1 MRNCLITEKQL
12 NFLQKYYT
20 INEDIDEMAYPTS
33 FNMEEFKNCNSF
45 AARVRY
51 CQARLPRISSGSS
64 RIVYKIDDEKVL
76 KLAKNAKGVAQ
87 NNTEAYSY
95 ATETGIGAQ
104 VFDHDENDLWLE
116 MELARRATAA
126 DFKNIVGVP
135 FAFVQNYVNY
145 TAKRYSRNMFISYDR
160 RYKETFEQIDNE
172 DFPNW
177 EWFSGLRDYMDG
189 TSLETVGDLKRPS
202 SWGVVKRN
210 GADEIVLIDFG
221 LDDEVYDNFYR
232 RR

>member
-1 MRNCLITEKQL
+1 MQTHIISENQLRRIVKQV
-12 NFLQKYYT
+12 
-20 INEDIDEMAYPTS
+20 IAEMAYPAS

-76 KLAKNAKGVAQ
+76 KLAKNAKGIAQ
-87 NNTEAYSY
+87 NNAEAHSY
-95 ATETGIGAQ
+95 AIETGIDAQ

-126 DFKNIVGVP
+126 DFKNIIGVP

-145 TAKRYSRNMFISYDR
+145 TAKRYSRNWRNISYDS
-160 RYKETFEQIDNE
+160 RYTEMFDRIDDE

-177 EWFSGLRDYMDG
+177 EWFGMLRDYMGDTG
-189 TSLETVGDLKRPS
+189 LESIGDLQRFS

-210 GADEIVLIDFG
+210 GADEIVLVDLG
-221 LDDEVYDNFYR
+221 LDDEVYDNFYKR
-232 RR
+232 R

>member
-1 MRNCLITEKQL
+1 MRNCLITEEQL

-20 INEDIDEMAYPTS
+20 INEDIDEMAYPAS

-76 KLAKNAKGVAQ
+76 KLAKNAKGIAQ
-87 NNTEAYSY
+87 NNAEAHSY
-95 ATETGIGAQ
+95 AIETGIGAQ
-104 VFDHDENDLWLE
+104 VFDYDENDLWLE

-126 DFKNIVGVP
+126 DFKNIIGVP
-135 FAFVQNYVNY
+135 FAFIENYVRY
-145 TAKRYSRNMFISYDR
+145 TVKRYTRNYYIRYDNHYNEAFR
-160 RYKETFEQIDNE
+160 KIGEE

-177 EWFSGLRDYMDG
+177 EWFAMLRDYMEG
-189 TSLETVGDLKRPS
+189 TSLEAFGDLVRPS

-232 RR
+232 QR

>member
-1 MRNCLITEKQL
+1 MRNCLITEEQL
-12 NFLQKYYT
+12 NFLQQYYT
-20 INEDIDEMAYPTS
+20 INEDIDEMAYPAS

-76 KLAKNAKGVAQ
+76 KLAKNAKGIAQ
-87 NNTEAYSY
+87 NNAEAHSY
-95 ATETGIGAQ
+95 AIEPGIGAQ
-104 VFDHDENDLWLE
+104 VFDYDENDLWLE

-135 FAFVQNYVNY
+135 FAFIQNYVDY
-145 TAKRYSRNMFISYDR
+145 TAKRYSRNWRHMSYDS
-160 RYKETFEQIDNE
+160 RYKEMFERIDDE
-172 DFPNW
+172 FPNW

-189 TSLETVGDLKRPS
+189 IGLETVGDLKRPS

-221 LDDEVYDNFYR
+221 LDDEVADQYYR

>member
-1 MRNCLITEKQL
+1 MRNHIISENQL
-12 NFLQKYYT
+12 DR
-20 INEDIDEMAYPTS
+20 IVRDVIAEMAYPVS
-33 FNMEEFKNCNSF
+33 FNMEEFKNCTSF

-76 KLAKNAKGVAQ
+76 KLAKNAKGIAQ
-87 NNTEAYSY
+87 NNAETHSY
-95 ATETGIGAQ
+95 AIETGIGAQ

-135 FAFVQNYVNY
+135 FAFIQNYVDY

-160 RYKETFEQIDNE
+160 RYKEMFEQIDNE
-172 DFPNW
+172 EFPNW
-177 EWFSGLRDYMDG
+177 EWFSELRDYMDG
-189 TSLETVGDLKRPS
+189 IGLESVGDLKRYS

>member
-1 MRNCLITEKQL
+1 MRNHIISENQL
-12 NFLQKYYT
+12 DR
-20 INEDIDEMAYPTS
+20 IVRDVIAEMAYPAS

-76 KLAKNAKGVAQ
+76 KLAKNPKGIAQ
-87 NNTEAYSY
+87 NNAEAHSY
-95 ATETGIGAQ
+95 AIETGIGAE

-116 MELARRATAA
+116 MELARRATVA

-135 FAFVQNYVNY
+135 FAFVQNYVDY
-145 TAKRYSRNMFISYDR
+145 TAKRYSRKWRYISYDS
-160 RYKETFEQIDNE
+160 RYKEMFEQIDNE

-177 EWFSGLRDYMDG
+177 EWFSELRDYMDG
-189 TSLETVGDLKRPS
+189 IGLEGAGDLKRPS

-221 LDDEVYDNFYR
+221 LDDEVYDNFYKR
-232 RR
+232 R